1 MGQVA
6 VYQCGTRL
14 AYFSL
19 LLQLYT
25 ITMIRNYF
33 KIAWR
38 NLSRNKVFSAINIL
52 GLALGITCSLLIMLW
67 VNDER
72 SVDGFHAN
80 GKQLFQ
86 VYERQSF
93 DGKIEAGYS
102 TQAVLAGELKR
113 VIPEIAYSSGFEY
126 AAAPGTMN
134 NFEAAG
140 KVFKMNGFYAGAD
153 FLSMFSYPLLR
164 GEAGTA
170 LTAPASIAISHRM
183 ATQFFGSA
191 EKAMGQTIQFDN
203 LEALQV
209 TAVFENLPANSS
221 QQFDFLRSW
230 AAFMKQNERWVYN
243 WGNTSPATFVQ
254 LRPNADPVKVTAK
267 IKDFV
272 YRYQAKNESFTT
284 ELGLQSYPGKYL
296 HSSFKNGQLDGG
308 RIEYVRLFTL
318 VAVFILLIAC
328 INFMNLSTARAA
340 KRAKEVGLRKVIGA
354 LRSSLVLQ
362 FTGEALLLTFFA
374 VCAALVLATLLLPVF
389 NQVAGKQLSIPVTN
403 AGFWAALCG
412 LLLVTGITAGSYPAF
427 FLSSLRPVR
436 VLKGTLK
443 FSRGAGVFRQALV
456 IFQFTLSI
464 ALIVG
469 MMVIYRQVN
478 YIQTKNLGYD
488 RENLLY
494 IPIEG
499 ELVKNYT
506 LFKQEAAQVP
516 GVLDISKMRNS
527 PTVIEHHNTSISWP
541 GKDPNLF
548 LPFADA
554 IVGYDFVK
562 TLKLSMA
569 EGRDFSRDFGNDS
582 ADFILN
588 ETAAKRIGF
597 QQALGQ
603 ELQWGGRKG
612 KVIGVLKDFHFSS
625 MHQSI
630 EPLILRLDENW
641 GWGTIMI
648 RTQAGKTAE
657 TLAGL
662 KKVYS
667 SLNPK
672 FPFTYQFSD
681 QAFASLYQ
689 GEAMVS
695 NISRYFAFL
704 AIFISCLGLF
714 GLASFTAEQR
724 TKEVGVRKVLGA
736 SVRDI
741 VLLFSANFLK
751 PVAIA
756 MLIAFPLSWLAMNQW
771 LQNFAYKINL
781 SWWMFALAGLLTIC
795 IALCTVSYQS
805 IKAALGN
812 PVKSLRTE

>member
-1 MGQVA
+1 MALGAGMFFIAKQHHTTA
-6 VYQCGTRL
+6 
-14 AYFSL
+14 
-19 LLQLYT
+19 
-25 ITMIRNYF
+25 MIKNYF

-38 NLSRNKVFSAINIL
+38 NISRNKVFSAINIL
-52 GLALGITCSLLIMLW
+52 GLALGITCSLLIMFW

-72 SVDGFHAN
+72 AVDGFHAN

-86 VYERQSF
+86 VYERQFF
-93 DGKIEAGYS
+93 DGKVEAGYS
-102 TQAVLAGELKR
+102 TQGILAEELKR
-113 VIPEIAYSSGFEY
+113 VIPEIAFSSGFDY
-126 AAAPGTMN
+126 TAAPGTMN
-134 NFEAAG
+134 TFEAGG
-140 KVFKMNGFYAGAD
+140 KLMKMNGFYAGAD

-164 GEAGTA
+164 GKASTA
-170 LTAPASIAISHRM
+170 LTAPEAIAISRRM
-183 ATQFFGSA
+183 AEQFFGSA
-191 EKAMGQTIQFDN
+191 EKAMGQSIQFDTKEN
-203 LEALQV
+203 LQI
-209 TAVFENLPANSS
+209 TAVFDNLPANSS

-230 AAFMKQNERWVYN
+230 AAFMKENERWVHN

-254 LRPNADPVKVTAK
+254 LRKDADPAKVQAK
-267 IKDFV
+267 IKDFI
-272 YRYQAKNESFTT
+272 YRYQPKEKSSVT
-284 ELGLQSYPGKYL
+284 ELGLQSYPETYL
-296 HSSFKNGQLDGG
+296 HSSFKNGQVDGG
-308 RIEYVRLFTL
+308 RIEYVRLFTI

-328 INFMNLSTARAA
+328 INFMNLSTARAG

-362 FTGEALLLTFFA
+362 FTGEALLLTFLA
-374 VCAALVLATLLLPVF
+374 LCLALAATTLLLPLF
-389 NQVAGKQLSIPVTN
+389 NTLSGKQLSMPVTS
-403 AGFWAALCG
+403 GRFWALLAG
-412 LLLVTGITAGSYPAF
+412 LLLLTGITAGSYPAF
-427 FLSSLRPVR
+427 FLSALKPVR

-443 FSRGAGVFRQALV
+443 FSRGAGFFRQALV
-456 IFQFTLSI
+456 VFQFSLSI
-464 ALIVG
+464 ALMVG

-499 ELVKNYT
+499 ELVKNYQ
-506 LFKQEAAQVP
+506 LFKQEAMQVP
-516 GVLDISKMRNS
+516 GVLNISKMRNS

-541 GKDPNLF
+541 GKDPNLM

-569 EGRDFSRDFGNDS
+569 EGRDFSREFGNDS

-588 ETAAKRIGF
+588 ETAAKRMGF

-603 ELQWGGRKG
+603 DVNWGGHKG

-630 EPLILRLDENW
+630 EPLILHLDESW
-641 GWGTIMI
+641 SWGTIMI

-662 KKVYS
+662 KKIYTG
-667 SLNPK
+667 LNPK

-681 QAFASLYQ
+681 QAFARLYQ
-689 GEAMVS
+689 SESMVS
-695 NISRYFAFL
+695 SISRYFAFL

-736 SVRDI
+736 SVNDI
-741 VLLFSANFLK
+741 VLLFSGSFLK
-751 PVAIA
+751 PVAVA
-756 MLIAFPLSWLAMNQW
+756 MLIAFPLSWLAMQQW
-771 LQNFAYKINL
+771 LQHFAYKINI
-781 SWWMFALAGLLTIC
+781 SWWVFALVALATIC
-795 IALCTVSYQS
+795 IALFTVSFQS

-812 PVKSLRTE
+812 PVKSLRSE